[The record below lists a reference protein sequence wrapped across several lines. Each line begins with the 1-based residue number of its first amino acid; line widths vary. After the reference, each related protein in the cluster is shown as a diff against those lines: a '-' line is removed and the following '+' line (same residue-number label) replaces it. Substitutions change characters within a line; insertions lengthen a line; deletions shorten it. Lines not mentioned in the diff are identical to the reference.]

1 MCVKLVINKN
11 YQFNLYQKIIIY
23 RNQAVNLINLLN
35 KPKLNMRKNCI
46 KIISAV
52 SHESI
57 HAYLRER
64 STAMG
69 LLLSCDM
76 CAVANRL
83 LQHLIGNI
91 HGRYTNLE
99 NTVYFY
105 TIDMMIHLLHKL
117 LIN

>member
-1 MCVKLVINKN
+1 MGN
-11 YQFNLYQKIIIY
+11 
-23 RNQAVNLINLLN
+23 
-35 KPKLNMRKNCI
+35 NCI
-46 KIISAV
+46 KVISVV

-83 LQHLIGNI
+83 L
-91 HGRYTNLE
+91 
-99 NTVYFY
+99 
-105 TIDMMIHLLHKL
+105 
-117 LIN
+117 